1 MARGLKSVH
10 LSIPI
15 PDKEKAGNI
24 ASLSSPSPPQRKNPF
39 QNIEL
44 GGDANGAGDAKKP
57 IYSSHPQ
64 KEEGTI

>member
-44 GGDANGAGDAKKP
+44 GGDANGAGGTP
-57 IYSSHPQ
+57 
-64 KEEGTI
+64 EGDRQGTHTA